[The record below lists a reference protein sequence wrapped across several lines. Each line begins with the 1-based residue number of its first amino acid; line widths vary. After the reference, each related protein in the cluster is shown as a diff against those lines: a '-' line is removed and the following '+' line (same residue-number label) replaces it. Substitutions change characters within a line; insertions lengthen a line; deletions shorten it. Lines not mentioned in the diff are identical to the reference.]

1 MWYLISIINILC
13 ILYFYF
19 LYKKEKNKNKDIDK
33 INEEVKKENE
43 KIYNYNENLLE
54 KQRLLNNIY
63 NEKQKE
69 LEQMQQ
75 SITNA
80 EEVSKKA
87 FENYNDILEKEYI
100 LKEQEHQRALE
111 LLNKSYENIQ
121 NKTVAEIDQV
131 RADLDKISAT
141 RTAAIQAQL
150 REQEIKSKERF
161 YSLSLDEK
169 DKKEIYI
176 LQSIE
181 SEFRDPRPIR
191 MVIWQSYYSKKVN
204 ELASRVL
211 GSIEITGVYKITSK
225 SSGMSYIGQAKNI
238 RERWREHVKCG
249 LGIDTP
255 VNNKLYQAMKE
266 EGVSN
271 FTFELLEKCTSAELN
286 NKENFYIQLYNSYH
300 YGMNS
305 NAGIKS

>member
-1 MWYLISIINILC
+1 M
-13 ILYFYF
+13 
-19 LYKKEKNKNKDIDK
+19 
-33 INEEVKKENE
+33 
-43 KIYNYNENLLE
+43 
-54 KQRLLNNIY
+54 Y

-121 NKTVAEIDQV
+121 NKTIAEIDQV

-169 DKKEIYI
+169 DKKEIHI

-211 GSIEITGVYKITSK
+211 GSIEITGIYKITSK

-255 VNNKLYQAMKE
+255 INNKLYQAMKE

>member
-161 YSLSLDEK
+161 YSLALDEK
-169 DKKEIYI
+169 DQKEIHI

-255 VNNKLYQAMKE
+255 VNSKLYQAMKE

-305 NAGIKS
+305 NAGIKN